1 MRWSTPEVD
10 VVEDGGVIR
19 ALVVDDDADMR
30 MLVAMSIDLSVRPV
44 EVVAVSDGTDAIEK
58 WSSEQPDVIVMD
70 IRMPTGSGL
79 DLAGAIL
86 AESPKQVIVLF
97 SAYVEDGVI
106 DLAEGMGVCEVLE
119 KHRLRDLPTVLEE
132 CVRTR

>member
-1 MRWSTPEVD
+1 
-10 VVEDGGVIR
+10 VVEDGELIR
-19 ALVVDDDADMR
+19 ALVVDDDPDMR

-44 EVVAVSDGTDAIEK
+44 EVIAVSDGSDAIEK
-58 WSSEQPDVIVMD
+58 WRTAHPDVIVMD

-86 AESPKQVIVLF
+86 AEEPSQAIVLF
-97 SAYVEDGVI
+97 SAYVEDGVV

-119 KHRLRDLPTVLEE
+119 KHQLRDLPTVLEE
-132 CVRTR
+132 CVRPR

>member
-44 EVVAVSDGTDAIEK
+44 EVIAVSDGSDAIAK
-58 WSSEQPDVIVMD
+58 WRAEQPDVIVMD

-106 DLAEGMGVCEVLE
+106 DLAEDIGVCEVLE

>member
-1 MRWSTPEVD
+1 
-10 VVEDGGVIR
+10 VVEDDGLIR
-19 ALVVDDDADMR
+19 ALVVDDDPDMR

-44 EVVAVSDGTDAIEK
+44 EVIAVSDGTDAIAK
-58 WSSEQPDVIVMD
+58 WRSEQPDVIVMD
-70 IRMPTGSGL
+70 IRMPTVSGL

-86 AESPKQVIVLF
+86 AESPTQAIVLF

-106 DLAEGMGVCEVLE
+106 DLAEGMGVREVLE
-119 KHRLRDLPTVLEE
+119 KHQLRDLPTVLEE